1 MEVQLTDSRMVQALY
16 LAIVSLLVFLYVY
29 VRRLEVRM
37 SMLDAALDTL
47 LAEPAPSDFL
57 PGVEDRL
64 RSLEATGPTEPAGE
78 APPPSGDCRDGT
90 CDLVESAE
98 TKTEAEAEA
107 EAEIEGETEGE
118 IRKKAVERHILAALM
133 KGLAVTE
140 D

>member
-1 MEVQLTDSRMVQALY
+1 MEVQLTDSRMIQALY

-37 SMLDAALDTL
+37 SMLDAAMDTL

-64 RSLEATGPTEPAGE
+64 RTLEAAVQSEQAGGE
-78 APPPSGDCRDGT
+78 APPPSIECRATDTDGAPAAS
-90 CDLVESAE
+90 VEPPDPVDD
-98 TKTEAEAEA
+98 
-107 EAEIEGETEGE
+107 
-118 IRKKAVERHILAALM
+118 RKKAVERRILAALM
-133 KGLAVTE
+133 DNLATKE